1 LGAHIG
7 YEFQRAPRINPNKK
21 DKSMSVVTPRELLEA
36 GVHFG
41 HQTRRWN
48 PKMARYIYGEKNG
61 IYIIDLK
68 HTLKQIYKAYALIR
82 ETVAKGGTVLFV
94 GTKRQA
100 QEAVKREAER
110 CGMFYVNSR
119 WLGGTLTNFRTIRSS
134 IGELLRLKELEET
147 GKIDQYG
154 KKEGIRLRKRIAK
167 LEKNLSGIVNM
178 TEIPDIVFVIDTNHE
193 EIAVREAARLN
204 IPCIGIVDTNA
215 DPDAVSLPIPGNDDA
230 IRAVSLYCKI
240 VADAVLEGKNLQ
252 EKGPVSTGKVRRIS
266 RKVKRVTDEEVK
278 PIEDVAEEEAEET
291 GEEVEE
297 ETTSTSD
304 IDEFS
309 QEANQETSVVEE
321 N

>member
-1 LGAHIG
+1 
-7 YEFQRAPRINPNKK
+7 
-21 DKSMSVVTPRELLEA
+21 MSTIVTPRELLEV

-41 HQTRRWN
+41 HQSRRWN

-68 HTLKQIYKAYALIR
+68 HTLKQLYKAYALVR
-82 ETVAKGGTVLFV
+82 DTVSKGGTVLFV

-119 WLGGTLTNFRTIRSS
+119 WLGGTLTNFKTIRSS
-134 IGELLRLKELEET
+134 IAELLRLKDLEET

-167 LEKNLSGIVNM
+167 LEKNLCGIVNM
-178 TEIPDIVFVIDTNHE
+178 TEVPDIVFVIDTKHE

-204 IPCIGIVDTNA
+204 IPCIGIVDTNV

-230 IRAVSLYCKI
+230 IRAVSLYCRI
-240 VADAVLEGKNLQ
+240 IADAVLEGKNIK
-252 EKGPVSTGKVRRIS
+252 EKGPVSQAKVRPLS
-266 RKVKRVTDEEVK
+266 RRVKKVTDEDVK
-278 PIEDVAEEEAEET
+278 VVIESTSQEEGSEKEADAEEVPAEESKVT
-291 GEEVEE
+291 E
-297 ETTSTSD
+297 
-304 IDEFS
+304 
-309 QEANQETSVVEE
+309 QETSAVE
-321 N
+321 